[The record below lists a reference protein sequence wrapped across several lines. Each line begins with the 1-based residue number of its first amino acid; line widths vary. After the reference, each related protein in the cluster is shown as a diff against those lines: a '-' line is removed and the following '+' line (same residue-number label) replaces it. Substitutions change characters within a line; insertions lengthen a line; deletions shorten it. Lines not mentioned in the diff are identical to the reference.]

1 MDFIDNYLD
10 ELEVVVH
17 HISRDAVRAVVEAL
31 MDSWRRNKTVFLF
44 GNGGSAATASH
55 MMNDLNKYT
64 IVDGMPRFRAIALTD
79 NVPLMTAIGNDL
91 DYSDIFVE
99 PLKNLLQPGDLL
111 IAMSASGNSPNIL
124 KAVEYA
130 QSIGVRVVGFC
141 GQPGGRL
148 AQMADL
154 KVIIPSDRIGHQEDG
169 HLILNHVITANLAE
183 RIKQLRSTMP
193 TVMTAD
199 KADRVRKS

>member
-1 MDFIDNYLD
+1 MDFIDSYLD

-31 MDSWRRNKTVFLF
+31 LENWREQRTVFLI

-64 IVDGMPRFRAIALTD
+64 AVDGMPRFRAIALTD
-79 NVPLMTAIGNDL
+79 NVPLMTAVGNDL
-91 DYSDIFVE
+91 AYDEIFVE

-111 IAMSASGNSPNIL
+111 IALSASGNSPNIVR
-124 KAVEYA
+124 AVEYA
-130 QSIGVRVVGFC
+130 QSIGASVIGFC

-148 AQMADL
+148 AQLADL
-154 KVIIPSDRIGHQEDG
+154 KVIIPSNRIGHQEDG
-169 HLILNHVITANLAE
+169 HLILNHVITASLAE
-183 RIKQLRSTMP
+183 RIKQLSP
-193 TVMTAD
+193 TNVVAD
-199 KADRVRKS
+199 GADRMR